1 MEGFQQPKDVREMT
15 DSSLASFFPRPSDDD
30 RLRRRVDL
38 LLRAAS
44 VLRWGWDDYRYQW
57 STGEVVAVAVLLGDD
72 DILSDMG
79 ETLQTAYR
87 RWAYDLWGIAGAQ
100 VDEAVGLRATWKW
113 FNETAADVDRTV
125 GDPEFEQS
133 LRAIRGR

>member
-1 MEGFQQPKDVREMT
+1 MT
-15 DSSLASFFPRPSDDD
+15 ESRLARFFPRPSDDA
-30 RLRRRVDL
+30 RLRRRADL

-44 VLRWGWDDYRYQW
+44 VRRWGWDDYRYQW
-57 STGEVVAVAVLLGDD
+57 STGEVVAVAALVGDD

-87 RWAYDLWGIAGAQ
+87 RWAYGLWGMADAQ
-100 VDEAVGLRATWKW
+100 LDEAVDFIATRMW
-113 FNETAADVDRTV
+113 FAATADEINRTL

>member
-1 MEGFQQPKDVREMT
+1 MT

-57 STGEVVAVAVLLGDD
+57 STGEVVAVAALLGDD

-87 RWAYDLWGIAGAQ
+87 RWAYDLWGMADAQ
-100 VDEAVGLRATWKW
+100 ADEAVELRATRKW
-113 FNETAADVDRTV
+113 FNETAADIDRTV
-125 GDPEFEQS
+125 NDPEFEQS
-133 LRAIRGR
+133 LRAIRER

>member
-1 MEGFQQPKDVREMT
+1 MT
-15 DSSLASFFPRPSDDD
+15 ESRLARFFPRPSDDA
-30 RLRRRVDL
+30 RLRRRADL

-44 VLRWGWDDYRYQW
+44 VRRWGWDDYRYQW
-57 STGEVVAVAVLLGDD
+57 STGEVVAVAALVGDD

-87 RWAYDLWGIAGAQ
+87 RWAYDLWGMADAQ
-100 VDEAVGLRATWKW
+100 LDEAVDFIATRMW
-113 FNETAADVDRTV
+113 FAATADEINRTLD
-125 GDPEFEQS
+125 DPEFEQS